1 MKLKDKEYK
10 PTVVY
15 GEKQIKAEA
24 VLNAWK
30 NYCRTSFI
38 YRILERIGLR

>member
-1 MKLKDKEYK
+1 MKLKDKKYK
-10 PTVVY
+10 PTIVN
-15 GEKQIKAEA
+15 GERQIKAEA
-24 VLNAWK
+24 ILNAWR